1 MQNKVFLNTVV
12 LLVIL
17 VAFTILVIVK
27 EEGKISDFF
36 SSATAA
42 PRTVVPPVGVKEVNN
57 NTADN
62 DDNTNNTIDVDNG
75 NESSE
80 NEDQIFNS
88 NIVVE
93 NNSRLAV
100 LPYFVLHVGPS
111 KSGTSTIQSEFDE
124 NKRLEKLLRQ
134 DNYTYIGNGAVG
146 AVLDHTKLQKQ
157 NMATGT

>member
-1 MQNKVFLNTVV
+1 MHKNN
-12 LLVIL
+12 
-17 VAFTILVIVK
+17 
-27 EEGKISDFF
+27 GNYY
-36 SSATAA
+36 
-42 PRTVVPPVGVKEVNN
+42 NN

-93 NNSRLAV
+93 NNPRLAV

-134 DNYTYIGNGAVG
+134 DDYTYIGNGAVG
-146 AVLDHTKLQKQ
+146 AVLDHTKLKKQ
-157 NMATGT
+157 NMAT